1 MLSPTQI
8 FAFGQVIASCS
19 FDRSVRRILE
29 KQENE
34 PKNSSRRWALRASL
48 VDSSASVKDIEFAP
62 NNWGLKLA
70 TVAADGVLRIYEAL
84 EVDGNYCLSW
94 CPWKPQVSPMI
105 VVGCGKE
112 NCAKIFRP
120 NPHNKWIPFE
130 VLHGHDD
137 AIHVVSWA
145 PNMGSLS
152 DSSRSYHLIA
162 TSSKDHEVGI
172 FKLSNKPDG
181 YSIENIAMLLDHGV
195 EV

>member
-1 MLSPTQI
+1 MEEVGITNT
-8 FAFGQVIASCS
+8 G
-19 FDRSVRRILE
+19 
-29 KQENE
+29 
-34 PKNSSRRWALRASL
+34 
-48 VDSSASVKDIEFAP
+48 
-62 NNWGLKLA
+62 
-70 TVAADGVLRIYEAL
+70 TV
-84 EVDGNYCLSW
+84 N
-94 CPWKPQVSPMI
+94 K
-105 VVGCGKE
+105 
-112 NCAKIFRP
+112 RP

-195 EV
+195 EVWKVEWNITGTILSGDDGKVRLWKFSHHDEWKCMRVISYERQNDNMEM